1 MKLYRT
7 STVLVGVLFVLL
19 GGLTRL
25 ATPERVYDSE
35 NREVV
40 HGTIGET
47 LKYRDSTITVHRM
60 KVAKAYVD
68 DDDKPVETNGAF
80 VAVEYETV
88 RGTEDVGSN
97 DATLT
102 TDDGTEYRPV
112 AATIV
117 NGADFAEPGFARSG
131 SLVFEVNTADLN
143 GLTLNF
149 VTVQFWTVLTQDVS
163 VDLGVPDEKVAQQ
176 LIDTAAPEYVI
187 PKSVTRVA

>member
-35 NREVV
+35 NREIV
-40 HGTIGET
+40 HGTIGEP
-47 LKYRDSTITVHRM
+47 LKYRDSTITVHRV
-60 KVAKAYVD
+60 KFAKAYVD
-68 DDDKPVETNGAF
+68 DDDKPVETNGVF

-97 DATLT
+97 DASLS
-102 TDDGTEYRPV
+102 TDEGTEYRPV
-112 AATIV
+112 AATIID
-117 NGADFAEPGFARSG
+117 GADFVEPGFARSG
-131 SLVFEVNTADLN
+131 SLVFEVNSADLA

-149 VTVQFWTVLTQDVS
+149 VSLQFWTVLTQDVS
-163 VDLGVPDEKVAQQ
+163 VDLGVPDDKIAQQ
-176 LIDTAAPEYVI
+176 LLDTASPEYVI
-187 PKSVTRVA
+187 PKTVTRVA